1 MKLQTFYDK
10 KFPKVNSNHS
20 CLAVIN
26 LDSALKKDE
35 NYYLQVFL
43 KEYQYIEK
51 KVIWDINNNLRDFSP
66 SDESDEE

>member
-1 MKLQTFYDK
+1 MTK
-10 KFPKVNSNHS
+10 KIPKVNSNHS

-35 NYYLQVFL
+35 NYYLQEFL

-51 KVIWDINNNLRDFSP
+51 KVIRDINNNLRDFSSP
-66 SDESDEE
+66 DESDEE